1 MHAGVLA
8 VLLLCLPCG
17 IHCDH
22 AGQYDSNYNNKS
34 QKSLSQHED
43 QTLQTHHDIAGIHC
57 KCWLDTRFEPN
68 PLHVFKNV
76 KDERLRLS
84 WSPFEYISV
93 PKLWHFLY
101 SKIFSFFGQLL
112 TFLPTG
118 RDELEV
124 KTERKENLHTH
135 SFLVQ
140 QRPDSDW

>member
-1 MHAGVLA
+1 MSKVNACWCTSCATTLSSLWHSLWSHRTIWHQ
-8 VLLLCLPCG
+8 L
-17 IHCDH
+17 
-22 AGQYDSNYNNKS
+22 QQ
-34 QKSLSQHED
+34 QKLHED
-43 QTLQTHHDIAGIHC
+43 QTLQIHHAIAGIPC

-84 WSPFEYISV
+84 WSPFEYIFV

-101 SKIFSFFGQLL
+101 SKIFSFLAQLL

-140 QRPDSDW
+140 QLPDSDW